1 MHDSEDMAE
10 PEHLNALPTA
20 ADLEEQRLQA
30 LQSYEIFDTP
40 AEAVF
45 ERFAEWTAR
54 FLNMPMAM
62 ISFVGRDRVV
72 FKSSFGFPVADLP
85 RREAFWSAGIESDD
99 GLVIQDAAADPA
111 FRDDAMVT
119 GEPYIRFYAAAPL
132 ITQDGFRIG
141 TLGVMDHQPRDFG
154 PNERDTLRGGAR
166 TVMRELETRRTV
178 SNLVFQQELNVAI
191 AEAQSFQIALET
203 VLRRA
208 AERLGACFCVVPQQT
223 KDPAFF
229 SFIAGVAIAPQFADL
244 VAGALAQPVL
254 KASVLRGTV
263 DLNDPR
269 ISDTGVIRPDMAS
282 QFSQAGHE
290 YYARGLRRQISV
302 PLRLGRRHAAVMVGF
317 ERHHILKSDIDFLE
331 DIVTKLV
338 PLLFGRLREEE
349 LKRRSQQADYVK
361 RAMRTLIGA
370 KRALTKA
377 ATEIELVQNICEV
390 AVRQGGYDSAWV
402 GFAEQD
408 PERNIRVVAKWGL
421 HSAFF
426 GAAPITW
433 ADTAFGQ
440 GASGV
445 AIRENRLVTMHDI
458 ARDQRIG
465 AFQELAGPEKIGM
478 FGSCIAVPL
487 RDPNGQAM
495 GVFTLYNPIREKT
508 ALADEFSVDR
518 EEEELLTELAS
529 EIVGGLIIIR
539 QRQERD
545 EALEKQRQSEARF
558 ANLLNASP
566 SILFA
571 KEHDG
576 TAWRLVEIMP
586 NFSRILGYSVAEAMD
601 DAWWRKHLHPD
612 DLPIAQKA
620 MSALPRQGHTVIQ
633 IRLARKEG
641 GYFWLQSET
650 NFRPAEGDQP
660 ARIVGSM
667 SDVTEKHEAQSQI
680 HRLAFYDQLTGLP
693 NRRLFQE
700 KAEER
705 LREARKS
712 NYFSALL
719 FIDLDRFKAINDA
732 QGHFAGD
739 QVLIA
744 VGASLASAV
753 RQNDIVARLGG
764 DEFVVLLSRL
774 GANSI
779 QAAEH
784 ARMLANKVAVAIDQD
799 VAIDDISVRVTA
811 SIGVYVFSG
820 EDSALEQILRLADT
834 AMYSAK
840 AITKSRAGA
849 LDHSYI
855 SFFEV
860 AMQER
865 VTRFHT
871 IQDELKAALAEQ
883 RFELWLQPQVDSSL
897 NISGAEALLRLRR
910 RDGSLLPPDEF
921 IGVAE
926 ETGLIVG
933 IGQWVRAEACRLLGT
948 FSKARLPRLSVNVSA
963 IEFRQPRMVETFLAR
978 VEMMG
983 IDPSRLVLEI
993 TESLIIDRLDETIF
1007 QLQRLSAA
1015 GMKISIDD
1023 FGTGY
1028 SGLGYLQRLPI
1039 HEIKIDKRFLREML
1053 TDKRSADLI
1062 QTFIMLARN
1071 FNFDVVAEG
1080 VETQVQAKFLHAH
1093 GCRFMQGNLFGR
1105 PVPAAEFNLPPP
1117 ANAEPMLED
1126 RASRLS

>member
-1 MHDSEDMAE
+1 MHHSEFMAE
-10 PEHLNALPTA
+10 PNLVNEISDP

-40 AEAVF
+40 GEAVL
-45 ERFAEWTAR
+45 ERLAEWTAR
-54 FLNMPMAM
+54 FLKVPIAM
-62 ISFVGRDRVV
+62 ISFVGRYRVV
-72 FKSSFGFPVADLP
+72 FKSNYGFPVTDLP
-85 RREAFWSAGIESDD
+85 RQEAFWSAGIDSAD
-99 GLVIQDAAADPA
+99 GLVIQDLAAEPD
-111 FRDDAMVT
+111 FRDHAMVT

-132 ITQDGFRIG
+132 VTPDGFRIG
-141 TLGVMDHQPRDFG
+141 TFSVMDRLPRDFQ
-154 PNERDTLRGGAR
+154 PDERDALRESAG
-166 TVMRELETRRTV
+166 TVMRELETRRMV

-191 AEAQSFQIALET
+191 AEAQSFQLALET

-208 AERLGACFCVVPQQT
+208 GERLGACFCLVPQQT

-229 SFIAGVAIAPQFADL
+229 SFIAGATISPKFADL

-254 KASVLRGTV
+254 KANVLRGTV
-263 DLNDPR
+263 DLSDPR
-269 ISDTGVIRPDMAS
+269 IFDTGVIRPEAAAR
-282 QFSQAGHE
+282 FSQAGHD
-290 YYARGLRRQISV
+290 YYGRGLRRQISV
-302 PLRLGRRHAAVMVGF
+302 PLRLGSRNAAVMVGF
-317 ERHHILKSDIDFLE
+317 ERHHILKADIDFLE

-338 PLLFGRLREEE
+338 PLLVGRLREEE
-349 LKRRSQQADYVK
+349 VKRRSQQADYVK

-370 KRALTKA
+370 KQALASALTE
-377 ATEIELVQNICEV
+377 TELMQTICEV

-402 GFAEQD
+402 GFAEHD
-408 PERNIRVVAKWGL
+408 PERSIRVVAKWGL

-433 ADTAFGQ
+433 ADTPLGR
-440 GASGV
+440 GASGT
-445 AIRENRLVTMHDI
+445 AIRENRPVTMHDI
-458 ARDQRIG
+458 ARDLRIG
-465 AFQELAGPEKIGM
+465 PFQELGGSEKLSM

-487 RDPNGQAM
+487 RDPKGEVL

-508 ALADEFSVDR
+508 PLADEFSYDR
-518 EEEELLTELAS
+518 EEEELLSELAS

-539 QRQERD
+539 ERKERD
-545 EALEKQRQSEARF
+545 EALVKQRQSETRF

-571 KEHDG
+571 EEFDG
-576 TAWRLVEIMP
+576 NSWKFVEIMP
-586 NFSRILGYSVAEAMD
+586 NFTRILGYSVAEAMD
-601 DAWWRKHLHPD
+601 MGWWAKHVHPD
-612 DLPIAQKA
+612 DLAATQRAISEVVQT
-620 MSALPRQGHTVIQ
+620 GHAIMHL
-633 IRLARKEG
+633 RLARKEG
-641 GYFWLQSET
+641 GYFWLQSEI
-650 NFRPAEGDQP
+650 NYRPAEADQP
-660 ARIVGSM
+660 ARIVGCLNDIS
-667 SDVTEKHEAQSQI
+667 EKQEAQSQI

-700 KAEER
+700 QAEAR

-712 NYFSALL
+712 GYFSALL

-739 QVLIA
+739 QVLVA
-744 VGASLASAV
+744 VGKFLSAAV
-753 RQNDIVARLGG
+753 RENDIVARLGG
-764 DEFVVLLSRL
+764 DEFVVLLSGL
-774 GANSI
+774 GASRN
-779 QAAEH
+779 QAVEH
-784 ARMLANKVAVAIDQD
+784 ARMLANKVAAAIDQEVAIDE
-799 VAIDDISVRVTA
+799 ISMRVTA

-865 VTRFHT
+865 VTQFHT
-871 IQDELKAALAEQ
+871 IQNELKAALAEQ
-883 RFELWLQPQVDSSL
+883 RFELWLQPQVDGNL
-897 NISGAEALLRLRR
+897 KISGAEALLRLRR
-910 RDGSLLPPDEF
+910 RDGSLLQPDEF

-926 ETGLIVG
+926 ETGLIVP
-933 IGQWVRAEACRLLGT
+933 IGQWVRAEACRLLTT

-978 VEMMG
+978 VEMIG
-983 IDPSRLVLEI
+983 IDPSRLILEI
-993 TESLIIDRLDETIF
+993 TESLLIDRLDDTIF
-1007 QLQRLSAA
+1007 QLQQLSAA
-1015 GMKISIDD
+1015 GMTISIDD

-1028 SGLGYLQRLPI
+1028 SSLAYLQRLPI

-1053 TDKRSADLI
+1053 TDKRSADLT
-1062 QTFIMLARN
+1062 QTLIMLAKN

-1080 VETQVQAKFLHAH
+1080 VETQVQASFLRAH
-1093 GCRFMQGNLFGR
+1093 GCRFMQGNLFGEPR
-1105 PVPAAEFNLPPP
+1105 PADEFNLPLT
-1117 ANAEPMLED
+1117 EPLLQD
-1126 RASRLS
+1126 GGSYSN